1 MAILASAGVA
11 VMQFKFVRAVEFC
24 LGPIGGA
31 VARSAIQAEQPGVVS
46 GVGMA
51 GAAIGGSPL
60 KDDPIGAGDMATGAG
75 KPGMCA
81 GQRENAQGVVKSR
94 GQPAGWRMA
103 NRTIRAE
110 RAFMIVIPGMA
121 GIAIHRRAFKNVIG
135 VAVGASHGL
144 VFAN

>member
-60 KDDPIGAGDMATGAG
+60 KDDPIGAGDMAAGAG

-81 GQRENAQGVVKSR
+81 VR
-94 GQPAGWRMA
+94 GKMLRAWLKVEGSQPAGVWQ
-103 NRTIRAE
+103 IE
-110 RAFMIVIPGMA
+110 QSVPS
-121 GIAIHRRAFKNVIG
+121 VP
-135 VAVGASHGL
+135 L
-144 VFAN
+144 